1 MSVPQA
7 RGFLLLRRGGNLW
20 GIANAAV
27 DGLGRQ
33 GTDYRITIAGGA
45 GGVGSAGGVLRA
57 DEILGVVEELRI
69 WPLAPVVRRFWPQ
82 PAAGLAVHG
91 SEPVVMVDPGRLPRA
106 LAAEGAAGR
115 PGDEG
120 DRGDEELENHA

>member
-33 GTDYRITIAGGA
+33 GVDYRITIGG
-45 GGVGSAGGVLRA
+45 GGGDLRA
-57 DEILGVVEELRI
+57 DEILGVVEELRV
-69 WPLAPVVRRFWPQ
+69 WPLAPVVSRFWPE

-91 SEPVVMVDPGRLPRA
+91 HEPVVMVDPGRLPAA
-106 LAAEGAAGR
+106 LSAEVATEGSG
-115 PGDEG
+115 EG
-120 DRGDEELENHA
+120 DRDDE

>member
-7 RGFLLLRRGGNLW
+7 RGFLLLRRGGGLW

-27 DGLGRQ
+27 DGLARQ
-33 GTDYRITIAGGA
+33 GGDYRITIGGA
-45 GGVGSAGGVLRA
+45 GEDGGDLVA

-69 WPLAPVVRRFWPQ
+69 WPLAPVVSRFWPQ

-91 SEPVVMVDPGRLPRA
+91 REPVVVVDPGRPPSA
-106 LAAEGAAGR
+106 LRDA
-115 PGDEG
+115 EG
-120 DRGDEELENHA
+120 DRPEEGQESHD

>member
-33 GTDYRITIAGGA
+33 GMDYRIAVGG
-45 GGVGSAGGVLRA
+45 SNLRA
-57 DEILGVVEELRI
+57 DEILGVVEELRV
-69 WPLAPVVRRFWPQ
+69 WPLAPVVRRFWPE

-91 SEPVVMVDPGRLPRA
+91 REPVVVVDPGHPPAA
-106 LAAEGAAGR
+106 LRSREAG
-115 PGDEG
+115 EG
-120 DRGDEELENHA
+120 DRPDERRDRDE

>member
-33 GTDYRITIAGGA
+33 GGDYRIAVAGGA
-45 GGVGSAGGVLRA
+45 LRA
-57 DEILGVVEELRI
+57 DEILGVVEELRV
-69 WPLAPVVRRFWPQ
+69 WPLAPAVRRFWPQ

-91 SEPVVMVDPGRLPRA
+91 SEPVVMVDPGRLPQA
-106 LAAEGAAGR
+106 LCAEGAAQW
-115 PGDEG
+115 PGDEAG
-120 DRGDEELENHA
+120 DEGERGDEEPDNHA

>member
-33 GTDYRITIAGGA
+33 GMDYRIAVGGS
-45 GGVGSAGGVLRA
+45 GGSDLRA
-57 DEILGVVEELRI
+57 DEILGVVEELRV
-69 WPLAPVVRRFWPQ
+69 WPLAPVVSRFWPQ

-91 SEPVVMVDPGRLPRA
+91 HEPVVVVDPGRLPAA
-106 LAAEGAAGR
+106 LRPTEGSG
-115 PGDEG
+115 EG
-120 DRGDEELENHA
+120 DRLDE